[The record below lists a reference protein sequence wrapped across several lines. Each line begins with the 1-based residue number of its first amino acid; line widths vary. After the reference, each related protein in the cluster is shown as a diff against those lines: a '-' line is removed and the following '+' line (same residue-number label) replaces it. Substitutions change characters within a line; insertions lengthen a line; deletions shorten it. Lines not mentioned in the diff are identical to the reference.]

1 MRRLAG
7 EDAGFLHMELPVQP
21 MNTQALL
28 LLRPAVA
35 PDGTPVPLTLEDVRQ
50 HVSRRLGELPSFRWR
65 VVPVPLGLGQ
75 PVYVEDPGFDVGDHL
90 RHVALPRPGGP
101 AELDALFASL
111 GEHPLDRRHP
121 LWQVV
126 LVDGLADGRQA
137 IIVRYNHCMADGVG
151 ALTTFS
157 RLCTG
162 SDHRPSPPAEPWHG
176 EPIPERTRLVAGAL
190 GDQARRLRNLPSL
203 AAATWRG
210 VRAAKAARQAAPGAV
225 PDVPGDTPDCV
236 LNDAFTTAR
245 SYARARIPLDQVRLV
260 KEAGGVSV
268 NDVALAVVG
277 GALRRYLDDLG
288 VLPGLPLTASV
299 PVAFE
304 PPGSP
309 ARQWGNR
316 FSALT
321 TSLATD
327 VPDPWERLLAVS
339 ATSRAAKKLFAE
351 GRGELMPEW
360 LEYVPPFV
368 ARPAVRSLHRA
379 MTEGR
384 RRPDVNVLVS
394 NIRGPED
401 RWRFDTAEIEEF
413 YLSGP
418 PSNGVG
424 LNVMIWSYA
433 GDLVFSVLSFADA
446 LRRPA
451 LLAESLPAAL
461 DELVAAV
468 PVSRRGGPTS

>member
-7 EDAGFLHMELPVQP
+7 EDVGFLHMELPVQP
-21 MNTQALL
+21 MNTQGLI
-28 LLRPAVA
+28 LLRPATA
-35 PDGTPVPLTLEDVRQ
+35 PDGTPVPLTPDDLRR

-65 VVPVPLGLGQ
+65 VVPVPFGLGQ
-75 PVYVEDPGFDVGDHL
+75 PVYVEDPEFDVGDHL
-90 RHVALPRPGGP
+90 RHVALPEPGGP
-101 AELDALFASL
+101 TELDRLFAAL

-162 SDHRPSPPAEPWHG
+162 VGHEPSPPAEPWHG
-176 EPIPERTRLVAGAL
+176 EPIPSGGALVAGAL
-190 GDQARRLRNLPSL
+190 ADQARRLRHLPAL

-210 VRAAKAARQAAPGAV
+210 VRAARTARRAAPGAV
-225 PDVPGDTPDCV
+225 PDVPDDTPECV
-236 LNDAFTTAR
+236 LNDAFTVAR
-245 SYARARIPLDQVRLV
+245 SYARARLPLDQVLLV
-260 KEAGGVSV
+260 KGAGGVSV

-277 GALRRYLDDLG
+277 GALRRYLSEEDA
-288 VLPGLPLTASV
+288 LPGRPLTASV

-304 PPGSP
+304 PPGAP
-309 ARQWGNR
+309 PRQWGNR
-316 FSALT
+316 FSALA

-327 VPDPWERLLAVS
+327 VADPWERLLAVS
-339 ATSRAAKKLFAE
+339 ATTRAAKELFAV

-379 MTEGR
+379 MVEGR

-394 NIRGPED
+394 NIRGPEE
-401 RWRFDTAEIEEF
+401 RWLFDTAVVDEL

-446 LRRPA
+446 LHQPG
-451 LLAESLPAAL
+451 LLAASLGAAL

-468 PVSRRGGPTS
+468 PVSRRGGRTS